1 MRLLILLA
9 MAALLP
15 AGAAQTDVRPA
26 PSQLLGTWHG
36 TSTCTDK
43 VAAPACQDE
52 TVVYVFTPGSVP
64 GSVHWLAYKIVNA
77 TREPMGELDLSYD
90 TTDSCW
96 KTEFTSPRLK
106 SVWRLSVDTGDATK
120 LTGTARLLPGNE
132 TIRRVDLRKE

>member
-9 MAALLP
+9 MAAFFP
-15 AGAAQTDVRPA
+15 AAAAQTGVRAA

-52 TVVYVFTPGSVP
+52 TVVYVFTLGSAA
-64 GSVHWLAYKIVNA
+64 GIVHWTAYKIVHA
-77 TREPMGELDLSYD
+77 QREPMGEMDLSYD

-96 KTEFTSPRLK
+96 TVEFTSPRVR
-106 SVWRLSVDTGDATK
+106 SVWRLSADTTDPTK

-132 TIRRVDLRKE
+132 TIRRVSLRRE